1 MSDDLET
8 VGEADSF
15 PSDANSVCRVSRL
28 SLPKGEGRVRVPP
41 VNLRQKPLTSIL
53 SPFRKGRGEFTLSTC
68 DSLSHSDNPI
78 TLFQTWF
85 QEAVDS
91 GIKEPSAMTVA
102 TVDAD
107 GYPDARMMLLKGV
120 DNRGFIFYTNLGS
133 AKARALTHDPR
144 VALCFYWPEIG
155 KQVRV
160 RGRANI
166 VTDEEADDY
175 FATRPRL
182 SQISAWASKQSQ
194 PMRGYFE
201 LETQVAKAALRFGVR
216 EVPRPPF
223 WSGFRVVPERIEF
236 WLQKPFRR
244 HQRILYE
251 CVSDGWR
258 KHWLYP

>member
-1 MSDDLET
+1 MNL
-8 VGEADSF
+8 
-15 PSDANSVCRVSRL
+15 SR
-28 SLPKGEGRVRVPP
+28 
-41 VNLRQKPLTSIL
+41 KPLTSIL
-53 SPFRKGRGEFTLSTC
+53 SPFEKGRGGFTPNPYDGVP
-68 DSLSHSDNPI
+68 DSDDPI
-78 TLFQTWF
+78 ALFQTWF
-85 QEAVDS
+85 REATKS
-91 GIKEPSAMTVA
+91 EIKEPSAMTVA

-120 DNRGFIFYTNLGS
+120 DHRGFVFYTNLGS
-133 AKARALTHDPR
+133 AKARALTHNPR

-201 LETQVAKAALRFGVR
+201 LETQVAKAALRFGVGK
-216 EVPRPPF
+216 VPRPSF

-244 HQRILYE
+244 HERVVYE
-251 CVSDGWR
+251 RTPNSWQKR
-258 KHWLYP
+258 LLYP